1 MNFRT
6 RFSTVVVMS
15 IAGMFFSRFEMRFL
29 IRIKMQVVNDAVF
42 GSIFMTFLKGFQC
55 TKKSTTHRA
64 VFTPFL
70 QLHVF
75 FFMKNSK
82 KWFALRAWNKSACTK
97 LRIIDYQYC
106 ALHYQKLKNHF
117 NRKASSTVNLYS
129 QQHTKSK
136 QALKIEN
143 VISFVKRK
151 TSKISLFCANAPP

>member
-1 MNFRT
+1 MKLVMNFRT

-29 IRIKMQVVNDAVF
+29 IRIKMQVINDAVF

-55 TKKSTTHRA
+55 PKKSTTHRA

-82 KWFALRAWNKSACTK
+82 KWFALRA
-97 LRIIDYQYC
+97 
-106 ALHYQKLKNHF
+106 
-117 NRKASSTVNLYS
+117 
-129 QQHTKSK
+129 
-136 QALKIEN
+136 
-143 VISFVKRK
+143 
-151 TSKISLFCANAPP
+151 